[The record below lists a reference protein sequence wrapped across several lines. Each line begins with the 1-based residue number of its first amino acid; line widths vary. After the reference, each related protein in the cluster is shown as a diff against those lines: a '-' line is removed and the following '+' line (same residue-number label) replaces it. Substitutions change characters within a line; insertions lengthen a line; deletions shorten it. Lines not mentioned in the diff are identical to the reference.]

1 MSNRRSL
8 LLFTLRISWSI
19 SRLFSN
25 GKSGKKCF
33 TKSGRDIIRSWN
45 TYGLRRR
52 NHKLRDK
59 RGNIFS
65 RNESSPDVYTRNNL
79 LVDERLLQLVRL
91 LVALLD
97 GELLDLRQ
105 LPRERLVLSTALPV
119 VTKVT
124 T

>member
-1 MSNRRSL
+1 M
-8 LLFTLRISWSI
+8 
-19 SRLFSN
+19 
-25 GKSGKKCF
+25 
-33 TKSGRDIIRSWN
+33 
-45 TYGLRRR
+45 
-52 NHKLRDK
+52 RDK

-105 LPRERLVLSTALPV
+105 LPRERLVLSTALPE
-119 VTKVT
+119 VTRVAT
-124 T
+124 